1 MPDLASSSRCHGN
14 QTALKRLH
22 ATNDSSCH
30 RRPSLSSP
38 PYFSSFSFSVCPRS
52 RRFSFSSA
60 TSFLLVCLSFIFL
73 SSNYFYA
80 VANAETLLRP
90 EIEGQVTLKAS
101 LSPYIAYDNVVVK
114 KNANLTI
121 EPGCEL
127 RFAKARQLI
136 VHGTLTARGTYS
148 NRITFTKLNPAADST
163 GPPQQ
168 QRLYNN
174 NQYRLVEGETILDG
188 KLQVFYNA
196 KWHYVCSTQFK

>member
-1 MPDLASSSRCHGN
+1 M
-14 QTALKRLH
+14 
-22 ATNDSSCH
+22 NDSSCT
-30 RRPSLSSP
+30 RPPASSSPSSSLS
-38 PYFSSFSFSVCPRS
+38 FSTFL
-52 RRFSFSSA
+52 
-60 TSFLLVCLSFIFL
+60 LLVCFVLL
-73 SSNYFYA
+73 SSNYVY

-90 EIEGQVTLKAS
+90 EIDGHVTLKAS
-101 LSPYIAYDNVVVK
+101 LSPYIAYENVLVK

-127 RFAKARQLI
+127 RFAKARQLV

-148 NRITFTKLNPAADST
+148 NRITFTKLSPDT
-163 GPPQQ
+163 GSQQQ

-188 KLQVFYNA
+188 KLQVFYNS